1 MNFDRVGCAR
11 VAASVAGA
19 VTVLG
24 AWTGSARLQKIAKPL
39 IVPAL
44 ATALD
49 PAHDRVLATGLVAA
63 TIGDLL
69 LIDPDDDSALEL
81 GATAFGVMQSCYTFL
96 LWRRGA
102 RPVLL
107 DAVPRYAGWLA
118 ASILLARRQPAVA
131 PTLSAYGG
139 VLATTSTLSARSV
152 SRGGDRRLVVGGILF
167 TVSDALIVHRRLFL
181 TDERQRRT
189 AEAVIL
195 STYVAAQML
204 LVDAL
209 ATTRR
214 RRDGEAAEPA
224 LDGPGPL
231 EQR

>member
-1 MNFDRVGCAR
+1 
-11 VAASVAGA
+11 
-19 VTVLG
+19 
-24 AWTGSARLQKIAKPL
+24 
-39 IVPAL
+39 
-44 ATALD
+44 
-49 PAHDRVLATGLVAA
+49 
-63 TIGDLL
+63 
-69 LIDPDDDSALEL
+69 
-81 GATAFGVMQSCYTFL
+81 
-96 LWRRGA
+96 
-102 RPVLL
+102 
-107 DAVPRYAGWLA
+107 
-118 ASILLARRQPAVA
+118 
-131 PTLSAYGG
+131 
-139 VLATTSTLSARSV
+139 
-152 SRGGDRRLVVGGILF
+152 VGGILF

-231 EQR
+231 ERR